1 MRFLA
6 LLQLKHLE
14 NMTKVQERTISDL
27 EDENVQLAKEHE
39 ERQLLWEQREVELER
54 TIDKLEKQQEQ
65 LADAAAKFEE
75 ATGSIPDPD
84 LPVANQLEMAITN
97 IKEHIRIIVGTR
109 EESRALKKVT
119 ILKKRNRK
127 PENKGLWTGECAK
140 LWKALSRSA
149 EYGVFF
155 LLLLDMYILLVYKA
169 VYCMSICILSSY
181 VKLKNNNASS
191 QKYEELDQA
200 FKQSEERL
208 TQKDKVV

>member
-14 NMTKVQERTISDL
+14 NMTKVQDRTISDL

-84 LPVANQLEMAITN
+84 LPVANQLELAIRN

-127 PENKGLWTGECAK
+127 PENKGLWRGECAK
-140 LWKALSRSA
+140 LWKALSRSG

-155 LLLLDMYILLVYKA
+155 YYFWIYIFCWYIKLSIACLF
-169 VYCMSICILSSY
+169 VYCRHTS
-181 VKLKNNNASS
+181 N
-191 QKYEELDQA
+191 
-200 FKQSEERL
+200 
-208 TQKDKVV
+208 

>member
-1 MRFLA
+1 
-6 LLQLKHLE
+6 
-14 NMTKVQERTISDL
+14 MTKVQERTISDL

-84 LPVANQLEMAITN
+84 LPVANQLELAIRN

-127 PENKGLWTGECAK
+127 PENKGLWRGECAK

-149 EYGVFF
+149 EYG
-155 LLLLDMYILLVYKA
+155 LLLLNTYILLVYKA
-169 VYCMSICILSSY
+169 VYCMSICILSSH
-181 VKLKNNNASS
+181 VKLKKKQCLIAEIRRAGSS
-191 QKYEELDQA
+191 FQA
-200 FKQSEERL
+200 VRRKAHPER
-208 TQKDKVV
+208 

>member
-84 LPVANQLEMAITN
+84 LPVANQLELAIRN

-127 PENKGLWTGECAK
+127 PENKGLWRGECAK
-140 LWKALSRSA
+140 LWKALSKSA
-149 EYGVFF
+149 ENGFFF
-155 LLLLDMYILLVYKA
+155 LLLLDTYILLVYCLHVYLYIVVTRQIEKQQCFIAEIRRAGSSFQAVRRKA
-169 VYCMSICILSSY
+169 HP
-181 VKLKNNNASS
+181 
-191 QKYEELDQA
+191 
-200 FKQSEERL
+200 ER
-208 TQKDKVV
+208 

>member
-1 MRFLA
+1 
-6 LLQLKHLE
+6 
-14 NMTKVQERTISDL
+14 MTKVQERAISDL

-84 LPVANQLEMAITN
+84 LPVANQLEMAIRN

-127 PENKGLWTGECAK
+127 AENKGLWRGECAK

-149 EYGVFF
+149 EYGFFF
-155 LLLLDMYILLVYKA
+155 LLLLDTYILLVYKA
-169 VYCMSICILSSY
+169 VYCMSMCIWSSH
-181 VKLKNNNASS
+181 VKLKKKQCLIAEIRRAGSS
-191 QKYEELDQA
+191 FQA
-200 FKQSEERL
+200 VRRKAHPER
-208 TQKDKVV
+208 

>member
-1 MRFLA
+1 
-6 LLQLKHLE
+6 
-14 NMTKVQERTISDL
+14 MTKVQERTISDL

-84 LPVANQLEMAITN
+84 LPVANQLELAIRN

-127 PENKGLWTGECAK
+127 PENKGLWRGECAK
-140 LWKALSRSA
+140 LWKALSKSA
-149 EYGVFF
+149 ENGFF
-155 LLLLDMYILLVYKA
+155 FIAFGYVYSVGILFACLF
-169 VYCMSICILSSY
+169 VYCRHTS
-181 VKLKNNNASS
+181 N
-191 QKYEELDQA
+191 
-200 FKQSEERL
+200 
-208 TQKDKVV
+208 